1 MNFTVSSVAKS
12 LSEYL
17 IPYLPGVSFVEDP
30 NQQGLELPCWFLQQR
45 YSNLEKQVGGYW
57 LRKIGLDL
65 TYLEDYDLPDLQ
77 KKYQSAAESLDLVMD
92 NFSYSDGTES
102 GNVIVRTYDREWHVD
117 LDALHYKFEIRERVT
132 FPENGTAMQKEKTN
146 ITIKKE

>member
-1 MNFTVSSVAKS
+1 MNFTVSTVAKS

-17 IPYLPGVSFVEDP
+17 APYLPGVAFLEDP
-30 NQQGLELPCWFLQQR
+30 NQQGLKLPCWFLQQR

-65 TYLEDYDLPDLQ
+65 TYLEEYNLPNLQ
-77 KKYQSAAESLDLVMD
+77 KRYQSAAESLDLALD
-92 NFSYSDGTES
+92 TFPYSDGTS
-102 GNVIVRTYDREWHVD
+102 DKPVIVRTYDREWRID

-132 FPENGTAMQKEKTN
+132 FPDTGTAMQKEKTN
-146 ITIKKE
+146 IYVKKE

>member
-12 LSEYL
+12 LSDYL
-17 IPYLPGVSFVEDP
+17 APYLPCVSFLEDP
-30 NQQGLELPCWFLQQR
+30 NQQGLKLPCWFLQQR

-92 NFSYSDGTES
+92 NFPYSDGTT
-102 GNVIVRTYDREWHVD
+102 NTPVIVRTYDREWHVD

-132 FPENGTAMQKEKTN
+132 FPDTGTAMRREKTN
-146 ITIKKE
+146 IYVKKE